1 MKIII
6 AYSGGKDSQA
16 SLLWAVKEYGA
27 KNIEALFCD
36 TGWEHPVTY
45 KHIEETTMALGVKL
59 VTIRSSKYDGFV
71 DMAQK
76 KGRFPST
83 KARFCTDKLKS
94 EPMNDY
100 VLSHKEHL
108 LILQGIRAGE
118 SFARSKMANQCTYWK
133 FYFEPYKI
141 DKDDKPVT
149 FTYRKKDVIAWCK
162 EFNADILRPVFTW
175 TAQQVIDYIVANG
188 QQPNPLYSKG
198 FSRVGCF
205 PCIMA
210 RHQDIRS
217 MIEYFPEMVDR
228 LAEAERSF
236 TSNNGRPSSFFVP
249 NYIPKKNTTNGH
261 YPSVADVVKY
271 LKEKNATGDLF
282 DENQQGYSC
291 SSYFGL
297 CE

>member
-1 MKIII
+1 MKIIV

-16 SLLWAVKEYGA
+16 SLIWAAKEYGTD
-27 KNIEALFCD
+27 KIEALFCD

-45 KHIEETTMALGVKL
+45 QHIEETTRELGVKL
-59 VTIRSSKYDGFV
+59 VTIKSDKYDGFI
-71 DMAQK
+71 DMAKK

-108 LILQGIRAGE
+108 LIIQGIRAGE
-118 SFARSKMANQCTYWK
+118 SLSRSKMKAQCTYWK
-133 FYFEPYKI
+133 YYFEPYKV
-141 DKDDKPVT
+141 DKNGKPVT
-149 FTYRKKDVIAWCK
+149 FTYRKKDVIKWCK
-162 EFNADILRPVFTW
+162 EYNADILRPAFTW
-175 TAQQVIDYIVANG
+175 TAQQVIDYIIDNG
-188 QQPNPLYSKG
+188 QKPNELYSKG

-205 PCIMA
+205 PCVMA

-217 MIEYFPEMVDR
+217 MIHYYPEMIKR
-228 LAEAERSF
+228 LSEAEKSF
-236 TSNNGRPSSFFVP
+236 TSKNGRPPSFFVP
-249 NYIPKKNTTNGH
+249 NYIPKKFTTNGQ
-261 YPSVADVVKY
+261 YPSVDDVVKY
-271 LKEKNATGDLF
+271 LKEKNSTGDMF
-282 DENQQGYSC
+282 EEQHFSC